1 MWNQPSWQKVSQIQ
15 KLIYP
20 YLECLNVQ
28 GGMGLWPHK
37 RFVQAIVL
45 TLISRT
51 GCAIQCDT
59 YN

>member
-28 GGMGLWPHK
+28 CGMGL
-37 RFVQAIVL
+37 
-45 TLISRT
+45 
-51 GCAIQCDT
+51 
-59 YN
+59 